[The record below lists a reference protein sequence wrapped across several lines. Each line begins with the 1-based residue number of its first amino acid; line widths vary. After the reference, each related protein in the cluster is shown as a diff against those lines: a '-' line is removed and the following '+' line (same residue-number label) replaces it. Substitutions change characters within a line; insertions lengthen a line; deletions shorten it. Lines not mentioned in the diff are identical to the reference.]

1 MKKGA
6 TPVPMNTAY
15 HFCPETGMVATYDHC
30 YMCNEYNEEEMT
42 CGLDKEVSPCE
53 HGESGFGE
61 L

>member
-1 MKKGA
+1 
-6 TPVPMNTAY
+6 
-15 HFCPETGMVATYDHC
+15 MVATYDHC